1 MGVRSFNGLE
11 PGDLESTDKKVKEF
25 GISRCKLEY
34 TGWII
39 NKVPLSRTGNY
50 IQHPVINH
58 DGKQH
63 DKEHTHA

>member
-1 MGVRSFNGLE
+1 LGLPRGRWGGGE
-11 PGDLESTDKKVKEF
+11 KDLEF